1 MITIRVNGREL
12 PATAG
17 ANLLEVLQSAD
28 TRIPAVCFH
37 PALKS
42 ATGICRLCTVEV
54 AHERAV
60 DHHPGRQRTP
70 PLVPGVRQA
79 AIAAGFLDPDPPL
92 LMARII

>member
-12 PATAG
+12 PATEG

-42 ATGICRLCTVEV
+42 ATSICRLCTVEV
-54 AHERAV
+54 AHERTV
-60 DHHPGRQRTP
+60 DHHPDVKDHHRFCPECAKRLSPRVSGTLTRRY
-70 PLVPGVRQA
+70 
-79 AIAAGFLDPDPPL
+79 
-92 LMARII
+92 